1 MKAAFLIKNGPSE
14 AAFEIRET
22 EKPQINPSQVLIEV
36 EAFGLN
42 FADVM
47 ARLGMYRDAP
57 PMPAVLGYDVV
68 GWVREKG
75 SDIKH
80 VEIGDRVLAL
90 SRFGGYAE
98 FTATEAAGVVKIPDS
113 MDAAAATA
121 LATQYGTAYY
131 MIDDLT
137 KAHAGDHVLIHAAAG
152 GVGTALVQW
161 AVYKGCIIYG
171 TAGSAAKLEYLKGL
185 GVHHPIN
192 YREDDFF
199 EKIKA
204 IRGEAGLDL
213 IFDPVGGKSVK
224 KGMKLLGA
232 GGRLFVFGAS
242 SMTTAKNI
250 FQKIAVGLGFGFYH
264 PIGLVGPSKSIL
276 GVNMLRIADNRP
288 ETLQRVLKQ
297 CVHYAEQGVFKP
309 TIGGKY
315 KIDQLAEAHDA
326 LEKRKTMGKLAIY
339 WK

>member
-1 MKAAFLIKNGPSE
+1 MKAAFLVKTGP
-14 AAFEIRET
+14 AAGAFEIRET
-22 EKPQINPSQVLIEV
+22 SKPEISDSQVLIEV

-57 PMPAVLGYDVV
+57 PMPAILGYDVV
-68 GWVREKG
+68 GNVVEKG
-75 SDIKH
+75 KNVDH
-80 VEIGDRVLAL
+80 VETGDRVLAL

-98 FTATEAAGVVKIPDS
+98 FTATEAAGVVKIPAS
-113 MDAAAATA
+113 MDAAEATA

-137 KAHAGDHVLIHAAAG
+137 KAHEGDHVLIHAAAG

-161 AVYKGCIIYG
+161 AVHKGCIIYG
-171 TAGSAAKLEYLKGL
+171 TAGSAAKLEYLKNM

-192 YREDDFF
+192 YREEDFF
-199 EKIKA
+199 ERIMQ
-204 IRGEAGLDL
+204 IRGESGLDL

-242 SMTTAKNI
+242 SMTSAKNI

-288 ETLQRVLKQ
+288 ETLQRVLNQ
-297 CVHYAEQGVFKP
+297 CVHFAEQGVFKP